1 MNNDEYAVD
10 QKTPELVLNA
20 QIVQEMI
27 DAETPYE
34 TVRMIISEEV
44 FHPDVDVIVINE
56 NVAGIDV
63 MKEWYES
70 NYDRECNDAGLLAE
84 KFIDAHVKHDYE
96 QGVEEICVANPWV
109 YKNEPA
115 NEYGENS
122 LHFRMY
128 VPGKLLDKLIADRF
142 LKEAIIGWLEHS
154 SLTGW
159 IDDSRYY
166 SEESRFIAIIEFD
179 AYQIQGA
186 ANEYQLARTREHDW
200 PWRVKQIFDADHT
213 ETRMREIFGF

>member
-20 QIVQEMI
+20 QDVQEMI

-34 TVRMIISEEV
+34 TVKLIISEEV
-44 FHPDVDVIVINE
+44 FNSDVEVIVINE
-56 NVAGIDV
+56 SVVGIDV
-63 MKEWYES
+63 MKEWYEL
-70 NYDRECNDAGLLAE
+70 NYNRKCNDAGLLAE

-109 YKNEPA
+109 CKNEPS
-115 NEYGENS
+115 NEYSKNT
-122 LHFRMY
+122 LHFTMY
-128 VPGKLLDKLIADRF
+128 VPGKLLDRLIADRF
-142 LKEAIIGWLEHS
+142 LKEMITSWLEHS

-166 SEESRFIAIIEFD
+166 SEESRFIAVIEFD
-179 AYQIQGA
+179 AYRIRGA

-200 PWRVKQIFDADHT
+200 PWRVKQIFDTDHT
-213 ETRMREIFGF
+213 ETKMREIFGF